1 MVQAISSLK
10 INLKKG
16 ELILIGKVAN
26 VKDLA
31 IELGCRVGN
40 LSFTDL
46 GLPLNAPFKVDLVW
60 D

>member
-16 ELILIGKVAN
+16 ELILIGEVAN
-26 VKDLA
+26 VEDLA

-40 LSFTDL
+40 LSFTYL
-46 GLPLNAPFKVDLVW
+46 GLPLDAPFKVDLVW